1 MERYQVG
8 DEVNVF
14 GRGSGPILAVA
25 RPGRLLEEACG
36 PVMAQLAR
44 LSLQGKRFD
53 LPAPNDDEC
62 FRGAVTQYLVEWDD
76 RIEWVPWHL
85 TRRVVRRAL
94 PQPSMLL
101 PIFPIPVPQQH
112 TAMAA

>member
-8 DEVNVF
+8 DEVDVF
-14 GRGSGPILAVA
+14 GRGRGHILAVA
-25 RPGRLLEEACG
+25 RPGRVLEEVCG

-62 FRGAVTQYLVEWDD
+62 FRGAVTQYLVEWPD

-85 TRRVVRRAL
+85 TRRVLRRAR

-101 PIFPIPVPQQH
+101 PIFTLPVPQAH
-112 TAMAA
+112 AAMAA